1 MCPQRSAIF
10 RAVESV
16 TLPSSDGS
24 HARPDQHLYANETA
38 EISAMLG
45 TKELSTSDI
54 QSNVGRWA
62 VTTKDSGTAA
72 SSIAGGSPHR
82 PEQLKNL
89 KRLHLDLCTR
99 LTAEE
104 RKDHASR
111 VKAAGPSGTR
121 KRDEA
126 FQATRRRPPTTP
138 RSTRSRSVR
147 GSSRFL
153 STLQTVT
160 LCLDAGFATR

>member
-1 MCPQRSAIF
+1 MSATVSHIPCGGVRHSAVIRRQPCAAGSALVRQRDRGNF
-10 RAVESV
+10 C
-16 TLPSSDGS
+16 
-24 HARPDQHLYANETA
+24 HAWNH
-38 EISAMLG
+38 G
-45 TKELSTSDI
+45 TVHERHTE
-54 QSNVGRWA
+54 QCWQVA

-72 SSIAGGSPHR
+72 PSIAGGSPHR